1 VSTTQPNRLQLP
13 DLSEIIHVLGEVGT
27 KPAMP
32 TEVLELIG
40 LSGKEDQA
48 PMANAPSRWQSA
60 VKVAL
65 DYEGTYLRQLL
76 DGTYD
81 RLPPGPRRRLNE
93 ARNCVA
99 TAFVNRVLHLDR
111 PDPDEQVQE
120 LSAASDYDKMRPAA
134 ENLRNVG
141 LDARRMLMDPQLGNE
156 LALQLGNIDPER
168 RRFELADLA
177 IDVVTATDYL
187 LYVIAGRSPTSNRR
201 FSAEADLGGSPPIRS
216 SPQDSNA
223 EEDLRYRRA
232 LDSRAAAVGIGG
244 RLLRALRSETAL
256 PF

>member
-1 VSTTQPNRLQLP
+1 MQPDRLQLP
-13 DLSEIIHVLGEVGT
+13 DLSEIIHVLGQVGT

-40 LSGKEDQA
+40 LAGQEEQA

-60 VKVAL
+60 IKVAL
-65 DYEGTYLRQLL
+65 EFEGTYLRQLL

-81 RLPPGPRRRLNE
+81 RLSPGPRRRLNE
-93 ARNCVA
+93 ARNCAA
-99 TAFVNRVLHLDR
+99 TAFVNRVLHIGR

-120 LSAASDYDKMRPAA
+120 LSSASDYEKMQPAA
-134 ENLRNVG
+134 ENLRGIG

-156 LALQLGNIDPER
+156 LALQLGTIDPER

-187 LYVIAGRSPTSNRR
+187 LYLIAGRSPSSHRR
-201 FSAEADLGGSPPIRS
+201 FSAEADLGVPTAIRS
-216 SPQDSNA
+216 SPPDSNA
-223 EEDLRYRRA
+223 DEDLRYRRV
-232 LDSRAAAVGIGG
+232 LDSRATAVRLGG
-244 RLLRALRSETAL
+244 RLLRALRSETVFPL
-256 PF
+256 